1 MTLRVSGKQVDVG
14 DSLRAYAE
22 DRVAEAVEKYFD
34 GGFGGQMTLEKEGI
48 GFKSDLVIHLD
59 TGMVM
64 QASGSDVDAQKSF
77 DNAVEHID
85 KRLRRYKRRLK
96 SHRNDFHESPEG
108 IEIAYGVLQNPA
120 DQEEVPEDFTPVV
133 IAESTSKPIRT
144 MTVGDAVVAL
154 DLTDEPV
161 VVFRNAGDDAVNVV
175 YKRRDGHIGWV
186 SPSLAEK

>member
-22 DRVAEAVEKYFD
+22 DRVAETVEKYFD

-48 GFKSDLVIHLD
+48 GFKSDLVLHLD

-64 QASGSDVDAQKSF
+64 QASGSDPDAQKSF

-96 SHRNDFHESPEG
+96 SHRNDFRESPEA
-108 IEIAYGVLQNPA
+108 IEVAYGVLQNPA
-120 DQEEVPEDFTPVV
+120 TQDEVPEDFSPVV
-133 IAESTSKPIRT
+133 IAESTSPIRT
-144 MTVGDAVVAL
+144 LTVGDAVVAL
-154 DLTDEPV
+154 DLSGEPV
-161 VVFRNAGDDAVNVV
+161 VVFRNAGDNAINVV
-175 YKRRDGHIGWV
+175 YKRKDGHVGWIN
-186 SPSLAEK
+186 PALTK